1 MVTYVFKCKNF
12 SMLKLIEKFFKI
24 KVNKH
29 KT

>member
-12 SMLKLIEKFFKI
+12 SMSKLIEKLFKI
-24 KVNKH
+24 KVNNY